1 MGRGFLEEGSGR
13 LSGGQWGQGWAAQ
26 AGTAWQ
32 GWGGGGGRE
41 AGPAPPSTW
50 RRSEHLP
57 WPPQAASLPGQTELA
72 AAGQM
77 EWYLGQGL
85 VHSRCSSVLMAL
97 LEPRGVPP
105 PLGLGSYLF
114 TFLRYLHFSSVK

>member
-1 MGRGFLEEGSGR
+1 MCLVACGFHLGKIPSL
-13 LSGGQWGQGWAAQ
+13 LS
-26 AGTAWQ
+26 
-32 GWGGGGGRE
+32 
-41 AGPAPPSTW
+41 
-50 RRSEHLP
+50 
-57 WPPQAASLPGQTELA
+57 